1 MKSPFKFLDSYT
13 REDRAVFFGR
23 DREITELYRRVFES
37 KMLLVYGISGT
48 GKSSLVNCG
57 LASRFDESDWLPI
70 NVRRGN
76 NINESLIDA
85 FNKQALTPLKK
96 NQSISEKLQSIYLD
110 HFKPVYLLFDQ
121 FEELFI
127 FGNDEEKSE
136 FIRIVKEITESEIQ
150 CRIIFIIREEFLAG
164 MTEFESELP
173 DIFTNRFRVEKMK
186 RANAISAVDGPCKV
200 FGIETES
207 GFSEDLIDKLVPS
220 GNEIELTYLQI
231 YLDRIFRLAV
241 TEHRGPRN
249 EDPGTSNIKFTN
261 EFLTKAGSVSDLLG
275 QFLDEQIR
283 EMDDPETGMAILKS
297 FVSIQGTKKQ
307 MTEPEIK
314 EAVMAFGTETAET
327 HLIQYLEKFVNLR
340 ILRER
345 DEAGHFELRHD
356 ALAAKIYEKFTLS
369 EKELLEVGQFVENA
383 YQAFTTRKTWLNND
397 DLEYLAP
404 YEKSLF
410 LSPVLDS
417 FIKESK
423 ERIQSQQRALKR
435 LTRIVAIVFIGFIG
449 LGVRYYFKQKS
460 TQQIRENTVFAL
472 LQEKVDPLTS
482 INTAFRVREKDT
494 LSPVIQGII
503 LRNFFSLVNEKITA
517 GDSSIPED
525 LFPVSI
531 PVKDSICSLRMNR
544 SGTHLY
550 GWTAGKEI
558 FLMNLKD
565 SQIRIFNV
573 PDPII
578 VIEMSANAKY
588 FGVVYSNSTGGV
600 FNSEGEKIFDFQTT
614 ANHLMNNRLI
624 RFFPDGKYF
633 LAAVRDNNAEI
644 YDSTG
649 NKIFKLEGHSG
660 SVNSLDISPDGHFIV
675 TASSDKNALIWN
687 FNHKLK
693 KFSPYDTITGHID
706 TVWSCEFDKT
716 GKYILTASADSM
728 LGISNLNG
736 TWLDRILSYSTNI
749 PKGPAVL
756 FTAQRSSGEARV
768 SFIWAD
774 TSLNLDS
781 HNKSICDARFVSNDK
796 AIISSNYSYD
806 IEGCDKPDG
815 VFRTEVVYFGYSYN
829 NHSSYDF
836 YMTKAKHEFPD
847 WHQQYIRFWD
857 ISPDRLLFAAVP
869 EQNNRIVLA
878 AVNGYQMLRLIGSF
892 PGFSADG
899 KYLYYVNENNLYK
912 LPVSLEEIHSLVFE
926 KRLFGDPET
935 VKEMWLLL

>member
-23 DREITELYRRVFES
+23 DQEITELYRRVFES

-57 LASRFDESDWLPI
+57 LASRFDESDWLPV

-76 NINESLIDA
+76 NIIDSLKDA
-85 FNKQALTPLKK
+85 FKKHALTPLKN

-110 HFKPVYLLFDQ
+110 HFKPIYLLFDQ

-127 FGNDEEKSE
+127 FGSQEEKE
-136 FIRIVKEITESEIQ
+136 GFISIVKEITEHETQ

-164 MTEFESELP
+164 MTEFEEKLP

-186 RANAISAVDGPCKV
+186 RANAISAVEGPCKV
-200 FGIETES
+200 FGIETEP

-231 YLDRIFRLAV
+231 YLDRIFRLST
-241 TEHRGPRN
+241 TEQPATRN
-249 EDPGTSNIKFTN
+249 PQPGTFKIKFSKDL
-261 EFLTKAGSVSDLLG
+261 LTKAGSVSDLLG

-283 EMDDPETGMAILKS
+283 EFEDPETGMSILKS

-307 MTEPEIK
+307 MTEQEIK
-314 EAVMAFGTETAET
+314 ESVKTFGSEKAEVKLTE
-327 HLIQYLEKFVNLR
+327 YVEKFVNLR

-356 ALAAKIYEKFTLS
+356 ALAAKIYEHFTLA
-369 EKELLEVGQFVENA
+369 EKELLEVRQFVENA
-383 YQAFTTRKTWLNND
+383 YLSFNTRNTYLSND

-404 YEKSLF
+404 YEKNLF
-410 LSPVLDS
+410 LSPALVH
-417 FIKESK
+417 
-423 ERIQSQQRALKR
+423 SQQLALKR

-503 LRNFFSLVNEKITA
+503 LRNFFSLLNEKITA
-517 GDSSIPED
+517 GDPSIPED
-525 LFPVSI
+525 LLPVLI
-531 PVKDSICSLRMNR
+531 PVKDSICSFRMNK

-550 GWTAGKEI
+550 GWTAGNEI
-558 FLMNLKD
+558 ILLNLKNSEVRTFSVSYPVLVVELSD
-565 SQIRIFNV
+565 
-573 PDPII
+573 
-578 VIEMSANAKY
+578 NAKY
-588 FGVVYSNSTGGV
+588 FAVVYKDSKGEV
-600 FNSEGEKIFDFQTT
+600 FTNKGEKVFDFQTT
-614 ANHLMNNRLI
+614 ANHLMNNRLV
-624 RFFPDGKYF
+624 RFFPEGKYF
-633 LAAVRDNNAEI
+633 LAAVKDNMADI
-644 YDSTG
+644 YDSAGTV
-649 NKIFKLEGHSG
+649 IYRLEGHDG
-660 SVNSLDISPDGHFIV
+660 SVNSLDISPDGRFIV

-687 FNHKLK
+687 FNYKTRQ
-693 KFSPYDTITGHID
+693 FSPYDTITGHLD
-706 TVWSCEFDKT
+706 TVWSCEFNKA

-728 LGISNLNG
+728 IGISNLNG
-736 TWLDRILSYSTNI
+736 TWLTRMLSYSTNI

-756 FTAQRSSGEARV
+756 FTAKRSPGEPRI

-774 TSLNLDS
+774 TILHLDS
-781 HNKSICDARFVSNDK
+781 HNKSTCNARFVSDDR

-806 IEGCDKPDG
+806 KEVCDKPDG

-836 YMTKAKHEFPD
+836 YLAKAKRQFPD
-847 WHQQYIRFWD
+847 WQQQYIRYWE
-857 ISPDRLLFAAVP
+857 ISPDRLLFAAIP
-869 EQNNRIVLA
+869 EQDNSIVLA
-878 AVNGYQMLRLIGSF
+878 AVDGYKMFSVIGSF
-892 PGFSADG
+892 PCFSADG
-899 KYLYYVNENNLYK
+899 KYLYFVNKNCLYK
-912 LPVSLEEIHSLVFE
+912 SLVSLEEIHNLVFE
-926 KRLFGDPET
+926 RHLFGDPDT
-935 VKEMWLLL
+935 PKEMWFLL